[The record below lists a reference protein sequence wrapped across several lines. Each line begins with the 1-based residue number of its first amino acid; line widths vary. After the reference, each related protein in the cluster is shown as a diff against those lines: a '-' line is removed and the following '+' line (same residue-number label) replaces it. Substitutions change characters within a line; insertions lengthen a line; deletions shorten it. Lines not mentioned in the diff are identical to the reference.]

1 MFYTHKSS
9 DFWHCEIASEVAH
22 IFKWHI
28 KNVNCS
34 AHRGVEASLV
44 IAQLTQ
50 KYIQITI
57 AKQCLHRL
65 GVCEN
70 MDLAY
75 PFKDLPRRPVLLGD
89 MFVEGKMSDIS
100 AV

>member
-1 MFYTHKSS
+1 M
-9 DFWHCEIASEVAH
+9 
-22 IFKWHI
+22 
-28 KNVNCS
+28 
-34 AHRGVEASLV
+34 

-57 AKQCLHRL
+57 AKQCLRRL
-65 GVCEN
+65 GVGEN